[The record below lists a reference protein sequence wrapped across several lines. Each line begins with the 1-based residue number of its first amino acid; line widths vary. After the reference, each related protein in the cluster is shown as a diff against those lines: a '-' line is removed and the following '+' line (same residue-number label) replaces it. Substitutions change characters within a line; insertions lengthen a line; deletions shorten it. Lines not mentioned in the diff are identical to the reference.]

1 MPRAGLT
8 ETLVVEEAERMVDEV
23 GLAGLTL
30 TALAE
35 RLGVRQPSLYKHVD
49 GLDALHRSISVR
61 AKRDL
66 GECFARAA
74 VGRSRGGAIVGMSQ
88 VFRRWALAHPG
99 RYIAAQRAP
108 AAHDADDIAASNAI
122 VQVCA
127 DVLAG
132 YGLQGD
138 DAIDAIRALRSALHG
153 FVSLETT
160 GGFGLPADI
169 DRSFDRLVDSLIHAM
184 AAWSTSAQGSEQ
196 RTSTPP
202 APPVKGTS

>member
-1 MPRAGLT
+1 VPRVGLT
-8 ETLVVEEAERMVDEV
+8 EEIVVEEAERMVDEV
-23 GLAGLTL
+23 GPTGLTL

-66 GECFARAA
+66 GERFARAA
-74 VGRSRGGAIVGMSQ
+74 VGRSRGDAIVGMSQ
-88 VFRRWALAHPG
+88 VFRCWALAHPG
-99 RYIAAQRAP
+99 RYVAAQKAP

-132 YGLQGD
+132 YGLEGD

-153 FVSLETT
+153 FVSLEMT

-169 DRSFDRLVDSLIHAM
+169 DRSFDRLVTSLTDAM
-184 AAWSTSAQGSEQ
+184 AAWSTSTQGSDQ
-196 RTSTPP
+196 R
-202 APPVKGTS
+202 

>member
-8 ETLVVEEAERMVDEV
+8 EKLVVEEAERMVDEV
-23 GLAGLTL
+23 GPAGLTL

-49 GLDALHRSISVR
+49 GLDALHRTISVR

-74 VGRSRGGAIVGMSQ
+74 VGRSRGDAILGMSQ
-88 VFRRWALAHPG
+88 VFRQWALAHPG
-99 RYIAAQRAP
+99 RYVAAQKAP
-108 AAHDADDIAASNAI
+108 AAYDADDIAASNAI

-132 YGLQGD
+132 YGLEGD

-169 DRSFDRLVDSLIHAM
+169 ERSFDRLVDSLIHAI
-184 AAWSTSAQGSEQ
+184 ALWSTSAHPSE
-196 RTSTPP
+196 P
-202 APPVKGTS
+202 APPMKGT

>member
-1 MPRAGLT
+1 M
-8 ETLVVEEAERMVDEV
+8 
-23 GLAGLTL
+23 
-30 TALAE
+30 
-35 RLGVRQPSLYKHVD
+35 
-49 GLDALHRSISVR
+49 R

-66 GECFARAA
+66 GERFARAA
-74 VGRSRGGAIVGMSQ
+74 VGRSRGDAIVGMSQ

-99 RYIAAQRAP
+99 RYVAAQKAP

-132 YGLQGD
+132 YGLEGA

-153 FVSLETT
+153 FVSLEMT

-169 DRSFDRLVDSLIHAM
+169 DRSFDRLVSSLTDAM
-184 AAWSTSAQGSEQ
+184 AAWSTAAQGSEQ
-196 RTSTPP
+196 R
-202 APPVKGTS
+202 

>member
-1 MPRAGLT
+1 MPRVGLT
-8 ETLVVEEAERMVDEV
+8 EALVVEEAERMVDEV
-23 GLAGLTL
+23 GPAGLTL

-66 GECFARAA
+66 GERFARAA
-74 VGRSRGGAIVGMSQ
+74 VGRSRGDAIVGISQ

-99 RYIAAQRAP
+99 RYVAAQKAP
-108 AAHDADDIAASNAI
+108 VAHDADDIAASNAI

-132 YGLQGD
+132 YGLEGD

-169 DRSFDRLVDSLIHAM
+169 DRSFDRLVGALIDAM
-184 AAWSTSAQGSEQ
+184 AAWSTSRNE
-196 RTSTPP
+196 
-202 APPVKGTS
+202 